1 MHPLQEVKSGGT
13 PPEQTERG
21 VIMEYTAMDGAALA
35 REKEQCL
42 HRLREY
48 EKRGS
53 ILDSE
58 SGQDCRN
65 YGGLDGIPEAKRL
78 LAHMMG
84 THASH
89 TIVGG
94 NSSLTLMYQIISHG
108 MTEGICGGT
117 PWQQVPGRKFLCPV
131 PGYDRHFAITE
142 HFGFQLIGIP
152 ILKIEMVYYKSIRI
166 ICMF

>member
-13 PPEQTERG
+13 PPEQNKRG
-21 VIMEYTAMDGAALA
+21 IIMEYTSMNGAALA

-42 HRLREY
+42 HRLKEY
-48 EKRGS
+48 EKRGLTLDLSRGKPAAEQLSLSLKLLDELDHRS

-108 MTEGICGGT
+108 MTEGICSGT
-117 PWQQVPGRKFLCPV
+117 PWQQVPGWSCRRPCIAGQQSHL
-131 PGYDRHFAITE
+131 R
-142 HFGFQLIGIP
+142 
-152 ILKIEMVYYKSIRI
+152 
-166 ICMF
+166 

>member
-1 MHPLQEVKSGGT
+1 
-13 PPEQTERG
+13 
-21 VIMEYTAMDGAALA
+21 MDGAALA

-48 EKRGS
+48 EKRGMTLDLSRGKPAAEQLALSLKLLDELDHRS

-58 SGQDCRN
+58 SGRTAATTADLTASR
-65 YGGLDGIPEAKRL
+65 EAKRL

-117 PWQQVPGRKFLCPV
+117 PWQQVPGRKFLCP
-131 PGYDRHFAITE
+131 GA
-142 HFGFQLIGIP
+142 GL
-152 ILKIEMVYYKSIRI
+152 
-166 ICMF
+166 